1 MYFIQFR
8 ETDELLKVC
17 KIKEQFLSH
26 SFNLIYTT
34 FEKGFKELQEARGEK
49 IRFLNIVGSSQGRY
63 FKIVEA
69 TRKDQDIYLKRII
82 KIKEDYEAYLKGL
95 TNLRANSDENNKFN
109 DDKNNNLNQ
118 KTGFINLSEDK
129 DNLLSLNNVC
139 KHLNRGIPIYN

>member
-1 MYFIQFR
+1 MYFIQFN
-8 ETDELLKVC
+8 EKDSFFISC

-26 SFNLIYTT
+26 SFDLIYTT

-69 TRKDQDIYLKRII
+69 TRKDRDIYLKRII

-95 TNLRANSDENNKFN
+95 NEVTDEE
-109 DDKNNNLNQ
+109 NNNLNQ

-139 KHLNRGIPIYN
+139 KHLNRRISI

>member
-1 MYFIQFR
+1 MYFIQFN
-8 ETDELLKVC
+8 EKDSFFISC

-26 SFNLIYTT
+26 SFDLIYTT

-63 FKIVEA
+63 FKIVET
-69 TRKDQDIYLKRII
+69 TRKDQDIYLKGII

-95 TNLRANSDENNKFN
+95 NEVTDEE
-109 DDKNNNLNQ
+109 NNNLNQ